1 MNLSIQSDAPIL
13 TAKICSGLTNRKVVY
28 AFSDNSDFLFLDKK
42 DMILNQIQ
50 ACEKL
55 LKYAV
60 DDNDR
65 IAVEKEIDELK
76 STLDL
81 LH

>member
-1 MNLSIQSDAPIL
+1 MNLAIEANTTVL
-13 TAKICSGLTNRKVVY
+13 TAKLCSNPINRKVVY

-55 LKYAV
+55 LKYASEV
-60 DDNDR
+60 ADR
-65 IAVEKEIDELK
+65 MAVSKEIDELK
-76 STLDL
+76 STLDFL
-81 LH
+81 S

>member
-1 MNLSIQSDAPIL
+1 M
-13 TAKICSGLTNRKVVY
+13 CSNPTSRKVVY
-28 AFSDNSDFLFLDKK
+28 AFSDTSDFLFLEKRDI
-42 DMILNQIQ
+42 ILNQIQ

-60 DDNDR
+60 DNPDR
-65 IAVEKEIDELK
+65 IAVEKEIDELR
-76 STLDL
+76 SALDL